1 MKILVTGG
9 AGFIGSHLVRHLLQQ
24 RSDVEVVTLDLLT
37 YAGNL
42 YNLRAVAGDPRHTF
56 VNGDICD
63 DELVRGLLDNTDA
76 ILNLAAESHVDRSI
90 ADPAPFIRTNI
101 EGTRVLLEAAL
112 EQGVSRFLQV
122 STDEVYGELP
132 WLDPAANLPDRP
144 AFSEDSPIRPR
155 SPYAASKA
163 GADLLALSF
172 FETHG
177 LDVVISRGSNN
188 YGPHQ
193 HPEKLIPMVI
203 TRALAGQAVPVYG
216 DGLHIRDWMF
226 VEDFCSGIL
235 ASLERGRAGE
245 VYNFGGRAE
254 RTNLDLVRTLLDLLG
269 LSESL
274 ISFVA
279 DRPGHDR
286 RYAMDV
292 SKAGGALG
300 WVPQADFRSR
310 LEDTVQWYHKR
321 RAHVDRGC
329 RKPPFLA
336 Y

>member
-63 DELVRGLLDNTDA
+63 DELVRGLLDDTDA

-132 WLDPAANLPDRP
+132 WLDPTVNLPDRP

-172 FETHG
+172 FETYG

-226 VEDFCSGIL
+226 VEDFCAGIL
-235 ASLERGRAGE
+235 ASLERGRGGE
-245 VYNFGGRAE
+245 VYNLGGGIE
-254 RTNLDLVRTLLDLLG
+254 QTNLRMVMAILDILG
-269 LSESL
+269 RPREL
-274 ISFVA
+274 ISLVA
-279 DRPGHDR
+279 DRLGHDR
-286 RYAMDV
+286 RYALDS
-292 SKAGGALG
+292 SKALRDLG
-300 WVPQADFRSR
+300 WRPEADLSKQLRSTVEWYQDR
-310 LEDTVQWYHKR
+310 LDKE
-321 RAHVDRGC
+321 
-329 RKPPFLA
+329 
-336 Y
+336 